1 MKKFFARSWA
11 VVDLDIL
18 QNNVRILRRL
28 FPNDCHFLAVI
39 KAEGYGLGMLPTA
52 QACIRG
58 GADWFGVATVKEALQ
73 LREAGITLPILVLGV
88 TPPEWAE
95 ELGEYQLSQVV
106 PSLDYAEAMSQRAMK
121 NGRQLSVHIK
131 IDTGMG
137 RLGWYASPETLWEIQ
152 KDVLRLA
159 RLPGLRTEGILT
171 HLPVSRDPSEEAV
184 TFTRKQ
190 LEIFSQLCA
199 NQIGRAHV

>member
-106 PSLDYAEAMSQRAMK
+106 PSLDYAEAMSQRAAKTAVSFRYTLRSIRAWDALVGMPHQRHC
-121 NGRQLSVHIK
+121 GRSKRMCSVWR
-131 IDTGMG
+131 DYQVCG
-137 RLGWYASPETLWEIQ
+137 Q
-152 KDVLRLA
+152 K
-159 RLPGLRTEGILT
+159 
-171 HLPVSRDPSEEAV
+171 VS
-184 TFTRKQ
+184 
-190 LEIFSQLCA
+190 
-199 NQIGRAHV
+199 